1 MRRILIF
8 HGKEPVGNEV
18 RLGATYHLDA
28 DYEPVAVRIYAGSAP
43 EADAKID
50 IFANGVSVF
59 ADNASKT
66 RSAATGY
73 NTPTPVT
80 TATLNAGENGEPY
93 AEDFAIDEIAKGSWI
108 YCNLV
113 DTGGGE
119 NFTVQFELN
128 QLSEDTE
135 SED

>member
-8 HGKEPVGNEV
+8 HGKESVGDKV
-18 RLGATYHLDA
+18 RLGATYYLDA
-28 DYEPVAVRIYAGSAP
+28 DYEPLTVRIYASDAP

-50 IFANGVSVF
+50 IFANGVSIF

-66 RSAATGY
+66 FSAATGY

-80 TATLNAGENGEPY
+80 TATLPAGQNTEEY
-93 AEDFAIDEIAKGSWI
+93 AEDFALDMLERGLWVH
-108 YCNLV
+108 CNLE
-113 DTGGGE
+113 DTGGGG
-119 NFTVQFELN
+119 NFTVQLELI
-128 QLSEDTE
+128 QVSEDDE